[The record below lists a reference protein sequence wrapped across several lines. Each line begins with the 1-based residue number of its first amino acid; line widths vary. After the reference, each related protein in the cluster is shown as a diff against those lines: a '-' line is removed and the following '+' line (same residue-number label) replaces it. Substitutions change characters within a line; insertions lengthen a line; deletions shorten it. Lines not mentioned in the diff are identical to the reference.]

1 MPRPSSPIDAAREK
15 GLGVCGRQTGVPK
28 LHRQRPRTAE
38 PVARARR
45 GLGSRLLVRGAS
57 CRPRKPGHI
66 EALTSVPVDVN
77 TYAGRPREADVLTVG
92 GGPAGV
98 TAAIAAR
105 QGGANVILL
114 EGLDFTA
121 GNSSPSSDNL
131 LLGGT
136 SVQEA
141 AGIEDDAEAFYT
153 WIMRQQRP
161 DGLEFHEL
169 QV

>member
-1 MPRPSSPIDAAREK
+1 M
-15 GLGVCGRQTGVPK
+15 
-28 LHRQRPRTAE
+28 
-38 PVARARR
+38 
-45 GLGSRLLVRGAS
+45 
-57 CRPRKPGHI
+57 
-66 EALTSVPVDVN
+66 
-77 TYAGRPREADVLTVG
+77 G

-114 EGLDFTA
+114 EGLDF
-121 GNSSPSSDNL
+121 SSPSSDNL

>member
-1 MPRPSSPIDAAREK
+1 M
-15 GLGVCGRQTGVPK
+15 
-28 LHRQRPRTAE
+28 
-38 PVARARR
+38 
-45 GLGSRLLVRGAS
+45 
-57 CRPRKPGHI
+57 
-66 EALTSVPVDVN
+66 
-77 TYAGRPREADVLTVG
+77 G